1 MAEEIFPTLDSSGV
15 EDSTDIFGF
24 CNRLAWQVGGPVII
38 HDVEWNVV
46 AYSTLPQSIDEPRRQ
61 AILRRKI
68 PQDMWALPV
77 PETIEWIMSHGSEVF
92 EAPAIVADQTRRIV
106 TPIYVG
112 DTPVGLMWVA
122 ESAGELSPDAFEML
136 GSAAKQAAVF
146 FGARSV
152 IQRREESIFLSQL
165 LDGSED
171 AEFLGQCLGINAAD
185 RMRVATVWHRDDAVL
200 HKGLRDAHYEIDVDT
215 WGLRVLCLA
224 RADRLHVLYLAP
236 GVPEVVTQLSERHAQ
251 EILRREPDT
260 YISLGEPVRLGDV
273 TKSRADSDR
282 VMHYL
287 CHHPDLHLA
296 GIDDVRTGVTLMELA
311 GNLGQHLSGAGNLS
325 QLCRLDPADREESI
339 RTLEAYFESMGTMSE
354 AARRLHV
361 HPNTLRYRLAKI
373 ADIMEADLDDR
384 ETRLLLELELLWERY
399 RS

>member
-1 MAEEIFPTLDSSGV
+1 MTEGIFPTLDSPGV
-15 EDSTDIFGF
+15 EDSADIFGF

-46 AYSTLPQSIDEPRRQ
+46 AYSTLPQTIDEPRRQ

-68 PQDMWALPV
+68 PQDLWTLPV
-77 PETIEWIMSHGSEVF
+77 TETIEWMLAHGNEVF

-122 ESAGELSPDAFEML
+122 ESAGDLNPDAFEIL
-136 GSAAKQAAVF
+136 GSAAKQAAVY
-146 FGARSV
+146 FGAQSV
-152 IQRREESIFLSQL
+152 VRRREESIFLNQL
-165 LDGSED
+165 LDGGDD
-171 AEFLGQCLGINAAD
+171 AEFLGQCLGINASAWV
-185 RMRVATVWHRDDAVL
+185 RVATVWHADEVIL
-200 HKGLRDAHYEIDVDT
+200 QKGLREAHYEIDVDS

-224 RADRLHVLYLAP
+224 RADRLHVTYLAE
-236 GVPEVVTQLSERHAQ
+236 GVPEHVTQLSERHAQ

-260 YISLGEPVRLGDV
+260 YISMGAPVRLGGI
-273 TKSRADSDR
+273 TESRADADR
-282 VMHYL
+282 VLQYL
-287 CHHPDLHLA
+287 CHHPDIHLA

-311 GNLGQHLSGAGNLS
+311 DTLGQHLNGAGNLS
-325 QLCRLDPADREESI
+325 QLCRLDPVDRAESI

-373 ADIMEADLDDR
+373 ADVIEVDLDDR